1 MAEDNDSNSES
12 EEMAQEIVRAVE
24 EQEDSEDGLTERERE
39 IERQKEEE
47 RIRKAKELKKQ
58 LRKREL
64 GLLHYRWPAAVLVLA
79 GILAIL
85 TEFGQVMTR
94 PPEIGFDS
102 FLQGFSMT
110 GNIFFLF
117 PVIAGAV
124 FILCGIWAYSDP
136 RAAFAS
142 LIGAALMAM
151 SAAQV
156 YFLVG
161 FALAANPDT
170 EVATTNIPLS
180 MFIVAAL
187 SILAIFM
194 REKE

>member
-1 MAEDNDSNSES
+1 MAENNESHSES
-12 EEMAQEIVRAVE
+12 SEMADDIIRAVE
-24 EQEDSEDGLTERERE
+24 HEEEDGLTERERE
-39 IERQKEEE
+39 IEREKEEE

-64 GLLHYRWPAAVLVLA
+64 GLLHYRWPAVILVLA

-102 FLQGFSMT
+102 FLHGFSMT
-110 GNIFFLF
+110 GNVFFLF
-117 PVIAGAV
+117 PITAGAL
-124 FILCGIWAYSDP
+124 FILCGVWAYSDP
-136 RAAFAS
+136 RATFAS
-142 LIGAALMAM
+142 LVPGALMAM
-151 SAAQV
+151 AGTTV
-156 YFLVG
+156 YMLVE
-161 FALAANPDT
+161 FALVANPDV

-180 MFIVAAL
+180 MLIVAAL
-187 SILAIFM
+187 SVLAILM

>member
-1 MAEDNDSNSES
+1 MAENNESHSES
-12 EEMAQEIVRAVE
+12 SEMADDIIRAVE
-24 EQEDSEDGLTERERE
+24 YEEEDGLTERERE
-39 IERQKEEE
+39 IEREKEEE

-64 GLLHYRWPAAVLVLA
+64 GLLHYRWPAGILVLA

-102 FLQGFSMT
+102 FLHGFSMT
-110 GNIFFLF
+110 GNVFFLF
-117 PVIAGAV
+117 PIIAGAL
-124 FILCGIWAYSDP
+124 FILCGVWAYSDP
-136 RAAFAS
+136 RATFAS
-142 LIGAALMAM
+142 LVPGALMAM
-151 SAAQV
+151 AGTTV
-156 YFLVG
+156 YMLVE
-161 FALAANPDT
+161 FALVANPDA

-180 MFIVAAL
+180 MLIVAAL
-187 SILAIFM
+187 SVLAILM